1 MNVAAN
7 FIQSLFGRRKTIQ
20 SIAGEDLRRER
31 LGLDNEERR
40 LKKDVDR
47 VRDDDRRLL
56 AEYAEARKSNNAS
69 QLKFI
74 ARKIEELRDQ
84 MKSFDHRHAFLS
96 KQMRILNGIILLKE
110 NESFLK
116 RVGSSALSMD
126 LTELQMYVEE
136 ATSNGELTQERL
148 DNLLQTMSDSTGQA
162 NASED
167 RSLEGFMRD
176 LDAEVE
182 HGGSMIEAAGPSA
195 GELDSALASID
206 RELASTGRPAS
217 SSHREV
223 R

>member
-7 FIQSLFGRRKTIQ
+7 FIQKLFSRHKTIQ

-40 LKKDVDR
+40 LKKDIDR
-47 VRDDDRRLL
+47 VREEDRRML
-56 AEYAEARKSNNAS
+56 AEYAEAKKANDAP
-69 QLKFI
+69 QMKFI

-84 MKSFDHRHAFLS
+84 TKSVDHRHAFLT
-96 KQMRILNGIILLKE
+96 KQMRILNGLIMLKE

-116 RVGSSALSMD
+116 RVGSTALSMD
-126 LTELQMYVEE
+126 ITELQMYVEE
-136 ATSNGELTQERL
+136 ATSSGELTQERL
-148 DNLLQTMSDSTGQA
+148 DSLLQTMSDSSGH
-162 NASED
+162 ASAGED

-182 HGGSMIEAAGPSA
+182 HKDLAQEASGPSV

-206 RELASTGRPAS
+206 RELAVTGRSAPAPQ
-217 SSHREV
+217 REA

>member
-20 SIAGEDLRRER
+20 SIASEDLRRER

-40 LKKDVDR
+40 LKKDIDR

-116 RVGSSALSMD
+116 RVGSTALSMD

-136 ATSNGELTQERL
+136 ATSSGELTQERL

-182 HGGSMIEAAGPSA
+182 RDGSMVEAAGPSA

-206 RELASTGRPAS
+206 RELASTGRTS
-217 SSHREV
+217 SPSHREV